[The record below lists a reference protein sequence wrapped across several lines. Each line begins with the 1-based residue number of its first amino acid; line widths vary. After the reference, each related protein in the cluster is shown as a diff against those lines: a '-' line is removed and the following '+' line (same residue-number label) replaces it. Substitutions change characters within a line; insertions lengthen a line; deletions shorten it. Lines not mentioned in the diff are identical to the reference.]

1 MEANNNIYLTNSLKK
16 EGLTEVS
23 LRKVITPRNENPTI
37 FGDSVS
43 QVSVKPVTNIPQSS
57 FKREVSRVE
66 QWINEWKKG
75 MMRIEAGNY

>member
-16 EGLTEVS
+16 EGLTEVP
-23 LRKVITPRNENPTI
+23 LRKATTPRSENPTI